1 MNCKSNIFL
10 LLHQPVLL
18 ISRSL
23 QLYLQMYFRNISL
36 TTSFVLSIK
45 KLLYF
50 FFCLVTVGIE
60 KAYLTNPMTTIISP

>member
-23 QLYLQMYFRNISL
+23 QLYLQMYFRNIFL
-36 TTSFVLSIK
+36 TIK
-45 KLLYF
+45 NQLKNYCIF